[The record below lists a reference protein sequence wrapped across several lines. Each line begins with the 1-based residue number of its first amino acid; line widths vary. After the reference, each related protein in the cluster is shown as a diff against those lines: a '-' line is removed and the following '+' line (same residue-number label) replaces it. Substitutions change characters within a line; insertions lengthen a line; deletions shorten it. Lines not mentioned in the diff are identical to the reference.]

1 MNTNA
6 SSLAVSSLAAA
17 PITPAVTERERYL
30 FDLQGFLVAP
40 DAIDPALCAELDADV
55 TRHLTDEVDPAAT
68 HHRFMKKEPLL
79 AWGPAWRRL
88 IDNPRI
94 MPYLDEF
101 ISTEMR
107 LDHDYAD
114 VIRKGGGHNGSSIH
128 GGATPFDECFFYLHQ
143 NGRIRSSLTV
153 VAYALRDVGPGE
165 GGFGCIPGS
174 HKSNYPVPASC
185 RELATPDACMT
196 VVPAKAGSAI
206 IFTEALAHGTA
217 PWRGVGE
224 RRTVFY
230 KYSPRTISWCA
241 RYYRATDYPD
251 LTPAQA
257 ALLEAPNARYGGR
270 SAM

>member
-1 MNTNA
+1 MHTSA
-6 SSLAVSSLAAA
+6 SAIS
-17 PITPAVTERERYL
+17 ERERYL
-30 FDLQGFLVAP
+30 FDLQGFLVVP
-40 DAIDPALCAELDADV
+40 DAISPEHRAELDADV
-55 TRHLTDEVDPAAT
+55 SRHLDAEVDQKAT
-68 HHRFMKKEPLL
+68 HHRFMSKGPLL
-79 AWGPAWRRL
+79 GWGPAWRRL

-94 MPYLDEF
+94 MPYLNEF

-114 VIRKGGGHNGSSIH
+114 VIRAGGGHNGSGIH

-143 NGRIRSSLTV
+143 NGRIRSALTV

-174 HKSNYPVPASC
+174 HKSNYPTPPGC
-185 RELATPDACMT
+185 LDFATPDACMAT
-196 VVPAKAGSAI
+196 ISAKAGSAI

-217 PWRGVGE
+217 PWRGSGE

-230 KYSPRTISWCA
+230 KYSPRTISWSS
-241 RYYRATDYPD
+241 RYYRAADYTD

-257 ALLEAPNARYGGR
+257 ALLEAPNARYHGR
-270 SAM
+270 